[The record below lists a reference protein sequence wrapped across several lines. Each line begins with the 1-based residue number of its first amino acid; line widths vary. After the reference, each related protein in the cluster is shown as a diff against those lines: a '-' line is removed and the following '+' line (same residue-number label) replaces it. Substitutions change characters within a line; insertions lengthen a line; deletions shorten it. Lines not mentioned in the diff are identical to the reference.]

1 MSYIKSYED
10 LLLEKRIHQFS
21 SDVQV
26 TLSFDIIKTQH
37 ADKRSDFSKRNL
49 EADNQYH
56 ISNREMTEFVLFFK
70 REITEGIINGD
81 IKDQTE
87 FVLKSLDRELA
98 MSIVAEFVSHN
109 YWKLI
114 ITTVF
119 RESSEH
125 RFRFGKDQV
134 VYSK

>member
-1 MSYIKSYED
+1 MIYIKKYED

-37 ADKRSDFSKRNL
+37 ADKRSGFSKRNL

-70 REITEGIINGD
+70 REITDGIINGD

-125 RFRFGKDQV
+125 RFRVGKDQV
-134 VYSK
+134 VYTK

>member
-1 MSYIKSYED
+1 MIYIKKYED

-70 REITEGIINGD
+70 REITDGIINGD

-125 RFRFGKDQV
+125 RFRVGKDQV
-134 VYSK
+134 VYTK